1 MQDEVSPDGERP
13 PDSLGRRIRKLR
25 TERGM
30 SLARVA
36 QEDFSRAFLNQIEM
50 GRARPSIRVLR
61 VIADRLQAPVEYLL
75 EGGLPTTDREIAAER
90 GRIALLEGRARE
102 ALMTLEPAVEST
114 EWPLGADARTT
125 RVAALVALERVA
137 DARTL
142 AENVRQEIEDHRDTF
157 RLRRLEAALEGRP
170 YATPPSQL
178 LERAQRLLFLG
189 RQSEALENLQTA
201 RTLLEAQAAGLRK
214 ARKVEL

>member
-1 MQDEVSPDGERP
+1 MADELSPQRP
-13 PDSLGRRIRKLR
+13 PDSLGKRIRKLR
-25 TERGM
+25 LERGM

-61 VIADRLQAPVEYLL
+61 VIANRLQSPVEYLL
-75 EGGLPTTDREIAAER
+75 EGGLPPTDREIAAER
-90 GRIALLEGRARE
+90 ARIALTEGRARE

-125 RVAALVALERVA
+125 RVAALVALERSEE
-137 DARTL
+137 ARAL
-142 AENVRQEIEDHRDTF
+142 AESVRREIDEHRDTL
-157 RLRRLEAALEGRP
+157 RLHRLEAALEGKP

-189 RQSEALENLQTA
+189 RQFEALENLRTA
-201 RTLLEAQAAGLRK
+201 RILLEAQSAGLRK
-214 ARKVEL
+214 ARKVEV

>member
-1 MQDEVSPDGERP
+1 MADELSPGRP
-13 PDSLGRRIRKLR
+13 PDSLGKRIRKLR
-25 TERGM
+25 LERGM
-30 SLARVA
+30 SLAKVA

-61 VIADRLQAPVEYLL
+61 VIANRLQSPVEYLL
-75 EGGLPTTDREIAAER
+75 EGGLPPTDREIAAER
-90 GRIALLEGRARE
+90 ARIALNEGRARE

-125 RVAALVALERVA
+125 RVAALVALERTEE
-137 DARTL
+137 ARAL
-142 AENVRQEIEDHRDTF
+142 AESVRREIDEHRDTL
-157 RLRRLEAALEGRP
+157 RLHRLEAALEGKP

-189 RQSEALENLQTA
+189 RQFEALENLRTA
-201 RTLLEAQAAGLRK
+201 RILLEAQSAGLRK
-214 ARKVEL
+214 ARKVEV